1 MINNN
6 DIDKSLRRLKILKY
20 ISWMIILLLII
31 FLAIFIFKINKS
43 YSAVTGETTMA
54 SNPCPSGESIGLS
67 GNCSTPDQSAHN
79 SDNPYAG
86 SGGSSVSGLLSYG
99 QKNVNLTASS
109 SCVSNPNFLVITY
122 TVGSGGDIYAHIN
135 LNGSSY
141 SVPEDISGLCSNGFI
156 SCPSGTWYGNG
167 NTCTNWTIAYSGGVF
182 VPVQLG
188 SSIEGTPS
196 ITTTSIAL
204 NGIQTSSVTSD
215 NTTGGLAN
223 CYCLNNSCPDT
234 NGNAISNS
242 ASYLKENFETL
253 GGIITSALMKG
264 SSDQIGGATITGPSS
279 SNNDTPSIT
288 YSGEACST
296 NSNYNSPSSLEGLY
310 NQGGTDLGNEVS
322 GSQDGTANSDTESA
336 MGLTSTPSS
345 MLTTMQNNSFGGGG
359 TVTCTE
365 TQGIAGGQC
374 TLSEN
379 LSFSGSWTIGDY
391 GNNNCGSTNPSYSD
405 GTPYTITPSGNT
417 ITPGGNSTNWCDQSG
432 GTAGIAGADG
442 SLIFTTNT
450 EGHTVITGSI
460 NTLEFGGSLSY
471 GVIISGSGGNS
482 ISGNAGGSISY
493 SSSTNSFSGS
503 MQISTDTGTATL
515 SASGNCITDSQG
527 GSICVNQAGA
537 DSCPSASAKAAGQN
551 GITFPKWLF
560 TNETYYFPITS
571 ADNGCSKYQDNSN
584 CSVFN
589 EQVCNADDGD
599 CTTVVQDAQPIGS
612 PGTYTPSDT
621 PITNANTKQ
630 PFTWQFIYTG
640 SSVSANATGS
650 TVNVL
655 GIPQTYAVNGTSSS
669 WPITNYTYSC
679 TGKSPFTFPPVPSGN
694 PTVNSNDTA
703 FSYTGQ
709 SGTKYTNIPTGNT
722 VTADASPEQ
731 CEIEQTA
738 ANTNVTSSKEAT
750 TANENTPSSDT
761 MTQQKFINCVNTTGT
776 VNNPVW
782 TCSVP
787 EGWTQEAGC
796 ESAKTANNSTFGS
809 SVAELDAMDKAAQ
822 SLICSSN

>member
-6 DIDKSLRRLKILKY
+6 DIDKSLRRLKILRY
-20 ISWMIILLLII
+20 ISWIIILSLII

-122 TVGSGGDIYAHIN
+122 TVGSGGDIHADID

-196 ITTTSIAL
+196 ITTTSVAL
-204 NGIQTSSVTSD
+204 NGVQASSVTSN

-223 CYCLNNSCPDT
+223 CYCLNDSCPDT

-264 SSDQIGGATITGPSS
+264 SSDQIGGDTITGPSS

-288 YSGEACST
+288 YSGEVCSAD
-296 NSNYNSPSSLEGLY
+296 SNYNSPSSLEGLY

-322 GSQDGTANSDTESA
+322 GSQDGTANSNTESA

-365 TQGIAGGQC
+365 TQGVSGGQC
-374 TLSEN
+374 ALPEN
-379 LSFSGSWTIGDY
+379 MSFSGSWNL
-391 GNNNCGSTNPSYSD
+391 GNYEANGCASGCTCG
-405 GTPYTITPSGNT
+405 
-417 ITPGGNSTNWCDQSG
+417 
-432 GTAGIAGADG
+432 
-442 SLIFTTNT
+442 
-450 EGHTVITGSI
+450 
-460 NTLEFGGSLSY
+460 
-471 GVIISGSGGNS
+471 SGSGGTDTTVFTSVDNGMNNAITGQPSNNS
-482 ISGNAGGSISY
+482 NPPSIGNGTSLAFTSNGKISGSISLDTFGCGWSFVPAIIGSGDTISGNAGGTITY
-493 SSSTNSFSGS
+493 NVNTNTFSGS
-503 MQISTDTGTATL
+503 TQVSTNTGTATL
-515 SASGNCITDSQG
+515 SGSGNCITDSEG

-537 DSCPSASAKAAGQN
+537 DSCPSAEAAGQD

-571 ADNGCSKYQDNSN
+571 SDNGCSKYQDNSN

-589 EQVCNADDGD
+589 EQVCNADDSD
-599 CTTVVQDAQPIGS
+599 CTTVIQNSQPVGS
-612 PGTYTPSDT
+612 PGTYTPSDA
-621 PITNANTKQ
+621 PIVNANTKL

-655 GIPQTYAVNGTSSS
+655 GIPQTYDVNGTSGQ

-709 SGTKYTNIPTGNT
+709 SGTQYTNIPTGNT
-722 VTADASPEQ
+722 VTANASPEQ
-731 CEIEQTA
+731 CEVKQTV

-761 MTQQKFINCVNTTGT
+761 QTQQKFINCVNTTGT

-782 TCSVP
+782 TCPVP
-787 EGWTQEAGC
+787 TGWTQEAGC
-796 ESAKTANNSTFGS
+796 ESAQTANNSTFGS